1 MKSEYLKLILTFDA
15 GLINLKSK
23 NIMKKLLLSAFV
35 LSAGVASAQ
44 WTEQATGFDSPSR
57 GINEIDIV
65 DANVVWAVAYDGLDT
80 TNNIQEFTKT
90 TDGGDNWTAGLV
102 DLGDPLLAINNLS
115 PIDGDKAWVSAID
128 GDAAGGSLFKTT
140 DGGTIWE
147 FADVTPSG
155 QTQTAYTYADSFQ
168 NFVHFFDAITGIVGG
183 DPVGGL
189 VKDFEIY
196 TTTNG
201 GDIWERVSSANLPDA
216 ASGEWGYNGG
226 NRWAGN
232 LFWMV
237 TNKGKLYRTTSATM
251 NSAGGWEKF
260 NSPMT
265 DFGGAAV
272 NARVYFTDLN
282 GTLAGATG
290 VLIGTTNGSATNP
303 TYNRYITT
311 DGGAT
316 WGAANP
322 YTAGYFNMDFIP
334 GTTVLVA
341 NGDNGTDY
349 TSAYSTDLGATW
361 IELDSGTQRTS
372 IAFLNGTTGWA
383 GGFNEDP
390 TTGGIFKYTGANL
403 GVSAVAQRAQFTAT
417 PNPTQGM
424 LNVAN
429 ENANITE
436 VVVHDLLGKQVFAG
450 KFNAL
455 SEVNLDL
462 TPLTAGAYILTA
474 TADNGA
480 KKTMKIMKN

>member
-1 MKSEYLKLILTFDA
+1 
-15 GLINLKSK
+15 
-23 NIMKKLLLSAFV
+23 MKKLLLSAFV

-44 WTEQATGFDSPSR
+44 WTEQATGFDAPSR
-57 GINEIDIV
+57 GINQIDIV
-65 DANVVWAVAYDGLDT
+65 DANIVWAVAYDGLDT
-80 TNNIQEFTKT
+80 DNNIQEFTKT
-90 TDGGDNWTAGLV
+90 TDGGATWTPGII
-102 DLGDPLLAINNLS
+102 DMGDPALAVNNLVA
-115 PIDGDKAWVSAID
+115 IDGDKAWVSAID
-128 GDAAGGSLFKTT
+128 GDVAGGSLFKTT

-147 FADVTPSG
+147 FVSVTPSG
-155 QTQTAYTYADSFQ
+155 QSTPAFTYADSFQ
-168 NFVHFFDAITGIVGG
+168 NVVHFFDENNGLVQG

-189 VKDFEIY
+189 AKDFEVY

-201 GDIWERVSSANLPDA
+201 GDVWERVPAANLPDA

-226 NRWAGN
+226 NRAAGN

-237 TNKGKLYRTTSATM
+237 TNKGKLYRTTAATM
-251 NSAGGWEKF
+251 NSAGGWEKL
-260 NSPMT
+260 NTPIT
-265 DFGGAAV
+265 DFGGATV
-272 NARVYFTDLN
+272 NGRVYFTDLN

-290 VLIGTTNGSATNP
+290 ILVATANGGTS
-303 TYNRYITT
+303 YSRYITT

-341 NGDNGTDY
+341 NGDNGVDY

-361 IELDSGTQRTS
+361 IELDSGSQRTS

-383 GGFNEDP
+383 GGFNEDA

-403 GVSAVAQRAQFTAT
+403 GISAVAERAQFTAT
-417 PNPTQGM
+417 PNPTHGM
-424 LNVAN
+424 LSVAN

-455 SEVNLDL
+455 NEVNLDL

-480 KKTMKIMKN
+480 TKTMKIMKN